1 MIKDNTK
8 YTIYILELENGK
20 YYVGRTEHKK
30 NRINDHFV
38 GRGSLFT
45 RKYKPKKLLQTF
57 LNCDEFDEDKY
68 VFKLMDVYGI
78 ENVRGGVFSS
88 LTISDNDRSYIEK
101 RILGASDRCYH
112 CKSPDHFIREC
123 PERTYNHKQSP
134 PEKQWVPLTTT
145 IDSTISTVSSLS
157 YDDDDDDDNED
168 GYDDEDLYSADAMT
182 TTTTTTTTSTAATAT
197 TTRTTS
203 DLSTYPS
210 KYHLF
215 LERIIEKIKQIIF
228 FGFNQ

>member
-1 MIKDNTK
+1 MIKDNKK
-8 YTIYILELENGK
+8 YTIYILELERGK
-20 YYVGRTEHKK
+20 YYVGRSEHTK
-30 NRINDHFV
+30 NRLNDHFL
-38 GRGSLFT
+38 GRGSVFT

-57 LNCDEFDEDKY
+57 SNCDEFDEDKY

-101 RILGASDRCYH
+101 RILGASDRCYY
-112 CKSPDHFIREC
+112 CRSPDHFIREC

-134 PEKQWVPLTTT
+134 PEKQWVPLSTT
-145 IDSTISTVSSLS
+145 IDSTVSTVSSLS
-157 YDDDDDDDNED
+157 YDDDDD
-168 GYDDEDLYSADAMT
+168 YDDYGELYSADAMT
-182 TTTTTTTTSTAATAT
+182 TTTTTSSTAATAT
-197 TTRTTS
+197 TTTTTTTTS

-215 LERIIEKIKQIIF
+215 VQWITEKVQQIF
-228 FGFNQ
+228 FFGINQ

>member
-8 YTIYILELENGK
+8 YTIYILELEKGK

-30 NRINDHFV
+30 NRINDHFL

-57 LNCDEFDEDKY
+57 SNCDEFDEDKY

-123 PERTYNHKQSP
+123 PERTYNNKQSP

-145 IDSTISTVSSLS
+145 IDSTVSTVSSLS
-157 YDDDDDDDNED
+157 YDDND
-168 GYDDEDLYSADAMT
+168 DDEDLYSADAMT
-182 TTTTTTTTSTAATAT
+182 TTTTTTTTTSTAATAT
-197 TTRTTS
+197 TTSTS

-215 LERIIEKIKQIIF
+215 VKWITEKIQQIIF